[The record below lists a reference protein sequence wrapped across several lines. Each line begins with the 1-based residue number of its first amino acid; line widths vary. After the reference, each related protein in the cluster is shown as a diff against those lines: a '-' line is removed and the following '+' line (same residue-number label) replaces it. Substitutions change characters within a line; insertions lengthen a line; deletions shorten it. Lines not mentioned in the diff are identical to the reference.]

1 MYSRD
6 EFYEVELGRYT
17 VLYFLL
23 GVVEHELRA
32 RVPIA
37 LSDYAYTSGKL
48 DWWECLPQTFENSKC
63 IERAIKKNGRSPNGF
78 EQHLPFSFW
87 RFVFVGENYLTIWN
101 ESLHHIFPKLSKP
114 LSKKSYDQICNR
126 IYRAY
131 VLRNKVAHY
140 EFLAVQKYEQEK
152 SYLLWLINAM
162 GGPSA

>member
-6 EFYEVELGRYT
+6 NFYEVELGRYT

-32 RVPIA
+32 RIPIA

-48 DWWECLPQTFENSKC
+48 DWWDCLPQTFENSKS
-63 IERAIKKNGRSPNGF
+63 IERAIKKNGNSLHGF

-87 RFVFVGENYLTIWN
+87 RFIFVGENYLTIWR
-101 ESLHHIFPKLSKP
+101 ESLHQIFPKLSKP
-114 LSKKSYDQICNR
+114 LSKKSYDQVCNR
-126 IYRAY
+126 IFRAY

-140 EFLAVQKYEQEK
+140 EFLAVQKYENEK